1 MKRLR
6 SNQNGANKAFKEIGN
21 NLPGNEPNL
30 ASRKRANR
38 VSDTNSLANSENMS

>member
-21 NLPGNEPNL
+21 NLAEPET
-30 ASRKRANR
+30 RKRVYKSK
-38 VSDTNSLANSENMS
+38 VSDTNSLANSENQS